1 VYEQRDFQTAV
12 IEKEVKEK
20 TYYYQGEILEYKN
33 KLKIMDY
40 ALKDKKTEINLLTN
54 QLKKTQ
60 QEMEVMQTRINSYEV
75 ICEIFLESLFD
86 NF

>member
-1 VYEQRDFQTAV
+1 M
-12 IEKEVKEK
+12 KEK

-75 ICEIFLESLFD
+75 I
-86 NF
+86 

>member
-1 VYEQRDFQTAV
+1 MYEQRDFQTVV
-12 IEKEVKEK
+12 IEKEVDEK
-20 TYYYQGEILEYKN
+20 TYYYQGVILEYKN